1 MKVEII
7 DDIVVV
13 KTDDAI
19 FRIRES
25 NTGRISIMKVSK
37 NVSSEELM
45 VTPVVSNVIVV
56 NDKNKEPIVLNHKL
70 KPFDITF
77 TINSIDE
84 AKMLIL
90 MFESSPT
97 IFKEVIEGIKKKV
110 RKQGYT
116 L

>member
-1 MKVEII
+1 MKKVIDKIKENPLWVLLTVLII
-7 DDIVVV
+7 FILAMILNWVIMYIIAMIICLIV
-13 KTDDAI
+13 
-19 FRIRES
+19 
-25 NTGRISIMKVSK
+25 SI
-37 NVSSEELM
+37 
-45 VTPVVSNVIVV
+45 IVV

>member
-45 VTPVVSNVIVV
+45 VTPVVSNVI
-56 NDKNKEPIVLNHKL
+56 E
-70 KPFDITF
+70 
-77 TINSIDE
+77 
-84 AKMLIL
+84 
-90 MFESSPT
+90 
-97 IFKEVIEGIKKKV
+97 IK
-110 RKQGYT
+110 
-116 L
+116 